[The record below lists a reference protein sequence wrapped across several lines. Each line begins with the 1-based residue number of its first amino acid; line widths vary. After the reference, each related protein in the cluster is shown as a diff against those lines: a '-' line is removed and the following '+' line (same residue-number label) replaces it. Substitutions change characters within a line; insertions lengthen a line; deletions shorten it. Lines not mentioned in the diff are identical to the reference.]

1 MLENHRI
8 IPETLN
14 IPGTSVP
21 SPEGV
26 FTLALYTLIAT
37 VIIGVLLFLA
47 WFLGQKTRS
56 PLKNSS
62 YESGVIP
69 TGSSRL
75 VDPVPFY
82 LVAIFFIVFDLEIV
96 FVLAWAVAYDLLGW
110 AGFAQ
115 IGCFV
120 AILFLGLVY
129 LWRVGAL
136 DWSPP
141 AARARRFSVT
151 GGKDR

>member
-1 MLENHRI
+1 MTESSPIAAVAVDLLGE
-8 IPETLN
+8 
-14 IPGTSVP
+14 SMP

-26 FTLALYTLIAT
+26 FTLALYAMIAT
-37 VIIGVLLFLA
+37 VVICVLLFLA
-47 WFLGQKTRS
+47 WFLGQKTRN
-56 PLKNSS
+56 PLKNSA

-69 TGSSRL
+69 TGGARL

-115 IGCFV
+115 ISCF
-120 AILFLGLVY
+120 AIILFLGLVY

-136 DWSPP
+136 DWAPP
-141 AARARRFSVT
+141 ASRKRRFSVT
-151 GGKDR
+151 GGEG

>member
-1 MLENHRI
+1 MSPDATAHSANLQLLG
-8 IPETLN
+8 ETA
-14 IPGTSVP
+14 PSV
-21 SPEGV
+21 EGIL
-26 FTLALYTLIAT
+26 TLAVYVLIAT

-47 WFLGQKTRS
+47 WFLGQKTRN
-56 PLKNSS
+56 PLKNSA

-69 TGSSRL
+69 TGGSRL

-82 LVAIFFIVFDLEIV
+82 LVAIFFIVFDLEVV

-115 IGCFV
+115 MTFFIG
-120 AILFLGLVY
+120 ILFLGLVY

-136 DWSPP
+136 DWGPP
-141 AARARRFSVT
+141 AAARSRRFSVT
-151 GGKDR
+151 GGRE